1 MSEAQLLKT
10 IRELRERNVSLF
22 TKARA
27 MEMRAITA
35 ERERDEWRD
44 AAMKAMTALER
55 VKERTA
61 KLVQRLRDLR

>member
-1 MSEAQLLKT
+1 MERRAKLAEA
-10 IRELRERNVSLF
+10 
-22 TKARA
+22 
-27 MEMRAITA
+27 
-35 ERERDEWRD
+35 ERDEWRD